1 MTLRSTLVLLVC
13 ALVPALV
20 RYRTAASNPANP
32 PPPRAGPVVWAE
44 PERDSAELDLVRRQ
58 PRSSSWPP
66 MLRAIATGQSGL
78 GLAVGAGNRAWRTE
92 DGGRTWTVLPSADQE
107 FYDVDLRGDGV
118 ALATAVSGR
127 ILRLLPGDAEWT
139 EVRPSGDGMIYRL
152 TFIRERTAFGAGV
165 GRTRDDGT
173 GGLVVRSDDSGETWT
188 ELDVPEQWWNDV
200 AFGDEQH
207 GWLVGGAGVVMWTDD
222 GGDTW
227 SPRPIATDETIR
239 SVHAFDAVHALVAGS
254 GGVMFRTRDG
264 GHTWVEIDNGTR
276 HHLRRVAFL
285 DATYGVAVGLWGT
298 VLRTDDGGRTWKE
311 ENPGTQAHLYDV
323 AWSAGGVP
331 IVVGSH
337 DTILLG
343 GAR

>member
-1 MTLRSTLVLLVC
+1 MTLRSTMVLLAC
-13 ALVPALV
+13 ALAPALV
-20 RYRTAASNPANP
+20 AYRAAPANYVNP
-32 PPPRAGPVVWAE
+32 PPPRAGPVLWAE

-66 MLRAIATGQSGL
+66 ALRALATGQGGL
-78 GLAVGAGNRAWRTE
+78 GLAVGDGNRAWRTE
-92 DGGRTWTVLPSADQE
+92 DGGHTWTVLPGVEQTV
-107 FYDVDLRGDGV
+107 YDVDIRGDGV
-118 ALATAVSGR
+118 ALVAALSGR
-127 ILRLLPGDAEWT
+127 ILRLLAGDAEWT
-139 EVRPSGDGMIYRL
+139 EVRPAGDGLIYRL
-152 TFIRERTAFGAGV
+152 TFVGERTVFGAGV
-165 GRTRDDGT
+165 GRTRDDGF

-200 AFGDEQH
+200 AFIDEQH

-222 GGDTW
+222 GGATW

-254 GGVMFRTRDG
+254 GGVMFRTRDRG
-264 GHTWVEIDNGTR
+264 RTWVEIDNGTG

-285 DATYGVAVGLWGT
+285 DAMHGVSVGLWGT
-298 VLRTDDGGRTWKE
+298 VLRTDDGGQTWNE
-311 ENPGTQAHLYDV
+311 ENSGTQAHLYDV
-323 AWSAGGVP
+323 SWSADAVP
-331 IVVGSH
+331 IVVGFH